1 VKLKEQSDSIL
12 TAAESQAKTSL
23 ILDAIGEKENI
34 QASEEDFRKEIVRM
48 AVEQRRNP
56 KEIFEEIQNRGMV
69 GAVVEKIQEVKT
81 LDWLLGK
88 AVEA

>member
-1 VKLKEQSDSIL
+1 
-12 TAAESQAKTSL
+12 
-23 ILDAIGEKENI
+23 
-34 QASEEDFRKEIVRM
+34 M

-56 KEIFEEIQNRGMV
+56 KEVFEEIQNRGMV

-88 AVEA
+88 ATEA